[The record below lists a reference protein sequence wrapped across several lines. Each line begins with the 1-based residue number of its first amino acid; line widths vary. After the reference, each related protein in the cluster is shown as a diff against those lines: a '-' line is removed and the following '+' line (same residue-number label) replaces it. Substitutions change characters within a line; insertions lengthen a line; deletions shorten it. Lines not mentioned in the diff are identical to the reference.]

1 MKSFFKT
8 ILISVLAIVAA
19 AAGWTSCSYIKTK
32 KVGEDYGFKNERL
45 ELRRNKKD
53 GHLLL
58 LNGLKAIKMDWIQQA
73 NADTLSAFSRN
84 GLSGFV
90 NNKTGEIAIARR
102 YHDAWGFSEG
112 LAGVQRN
119 GYIGFIDHQGNV
131 VIDFKFPAYGNDLD
145 DYTFKYGYCVV
156 ANEDGKRGIINKT
169 GEWVIQPEYNYAAV
183 CKDYAIVANDG
194 VQMQISYD
202 GTVQNPYV
210 LGDVAAL
217 SYCRGDEDEYDY
229 CVEEHY
235 TAFFAYRAGGRWGLM
250 DENGHRLTKP
260 LYSSVAALND
270 HLFRAVLMDG
280 SSEVLINTKGEI
292 IKD

>member
-8 ILISVLAIVAA
+8 LFIIALVIVAA
-19 AAGWTSCSYIKTK
+19 SAGWTSCSYIKSY
-32 KVGEDYGFKNERL
+32 KVSDDYGFKNERL

-58 LNGLKAIKMDWIQQA
+58 LNGWKAIKMDWIQEA
-73 NADTLSAFSRN
+73 TADTLSAFGRN
-84 GLSGFV
+84 GKFGFV
-90 NNKTGEIAIARR
+90 NNKTGEIAIAKR
-102 YHDAWGFSEG
+102 YHNAWGFSDG
-112 LAGVQRN
+112 LAGVQQD

-131 VIDFKFPAYGNDLD
+131 VIDFMFPAYGNDLEG
-145 DYTFKYGYCVV
+145 YTFKYGYCVA
-156 ANEDGKRGIINKT
+156 ANENGKKGIIDKT
-169 GEWVIQPEYNYAAV
+169 GTWVIRPEYDYASV

-210 LGDVAAL
+210 LKDIEEL
-217 SYCRGDEDEYDY
+217 SYYRGDDDEYDY
-229 CVEEHY
+229 CAKEHY
-235 TAFFAYRAGGRWGLM
+235 TDFFTYCAGGRWGLM
-250 DENGHRLTKP
+250 DENGRRLTKP

-292 IKD
+292 IQ